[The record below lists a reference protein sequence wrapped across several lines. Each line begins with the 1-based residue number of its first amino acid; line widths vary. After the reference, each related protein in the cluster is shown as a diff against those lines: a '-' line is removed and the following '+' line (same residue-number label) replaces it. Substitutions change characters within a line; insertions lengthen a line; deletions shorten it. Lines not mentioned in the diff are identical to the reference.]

1 MSSLPVERPKI
12 VILGTGFGA
21 FSLIQAS
28 AKSNADVTVISPRN
42 HFLFTPLLASTT
54 VGTLE
59 FRSVI
64 ESVRLV
70 EKGAFHLARAETVDM
85 DNRCVSCRG
94 ELDGYS
100 FSVPF
105 DWLIVAVGAATQ
117 TFGVPGVAEHAL
129 FLKQINDARTIR
141 QRILECLERASL
153 PGLPDAERK
162 RLLHFVV
169 VGGGPTGVEFAAELH
184 DLWSRELRKA
194 YAKIAGEVRITLL
207 EAGKQLLNSYDGT
220 LSEYTRKRFAR
231 QAIDV
236 RTETP
241 VVRVEAEKLTLKDG
255 SELPYGC
262 LVWATG
268 NASTAF
274 VKGLPAEWERDKHG
288 RLLIDERLAVA
299 GADRVFALGD
309 CSALREHPVPAT
321 AQAAEQQGAY
331 LAKALPLHLQGRPC
345 PPFQYKHQGM
355 LAYVGG
361 HSGIADMA
369 RFKGRGFAAFLFWR
383 LVYLTKLV
391 SLRNKMMVLAD
402 WSRAAVFGR
411 EISRF

>member
-1 MSSLPVERPKI
+1 MKPPSTARPKL

-21 FSLIQAS
+21 FSIVKAS
-28 AKSNADVTVISPRN
+28 AKLNADITVISPRN

-70 EKGAFHLARAETVDM
+70 DRGAFHLARAEKLDRTERKVH
-85 DNRCVSCRG
+85 CRG
-94 ELDGYS
+94 ELDGHE
-100 FSVPF
+100 FSVAF
-105 DWLIVAVGAATQ
+105 DWLIIAVGATTH
-117 TFGVPGVAEHAL
+117 TFGVPGVAEHGL
-129 FLKQINDARTIR
+129 FLKQINDARAIR
-141 QRILECLERASL
+141 QRILACLERASL
-153 PGLPDAERK
+153 PDLSEAERK

-184 DLWSRELRKA
+184 DLWSRELRRA
-194 YAKIAGEVRITLL
+194 YPGIAGEVRITLL
-207 EAGKQLLNSYDGT
+207 EAGKQLLSSYDAT
-220 LSEYTRKRFAR
+220 LSEYTRKHFAR

-241 VVRVEAEKLTLKDG
+241 VIRVQAETITLKNGD
-255 SELPYGC
+255 EMPYGC

-268 NASTAF
+268 NAATAF
-274 VKGLPAEWERDKHG
+274 VQGLPAELERDKHG
-288 RLLIDERLAVA
+288 RLLLDDRLAVL
-299 GADRVFALGD
+299 GDDRIFALGD
-309 CSALREHPVPAT
+309 CSALREHPIAAT

-331 LAKALPLHLQGRPC
+331 LAKALPLHLDGLAC
-345 PPFQYKHQGM
+345 PPFHYKHQGM

-361 HSGIADMA
+361 HSGVVDMA
-369 RFKGRGFAAFLFWR
+369 QYKGRGFAAFLFWR
-383 LVYLTKLV
+383 SVYLTKLV
-391 SLRNKMMVLAD
+391 SVRNKMMVLLD
-402 WSRAAVFGR
+402 WARAAIFGR